1 MVMSNTA
8 KIKSNDVVKMLVNK
22 SQGLVRWFCNDIEVA
37 VADMGSL
44 NKDEIY
50 PIVGLG
56 YFNDEI
62 EILQLDQPNL
72 SLEVHETYTQ

>member
-1 MVMSNTA
+1 
-8 KIKSNDVVKMLVNK
+8 
-22 SQGLVRWFCNDIEVA
+22 
-37 VADMGSL
+37 MGSL

-62 EILQLDQPNL
+62 EILQLEQPNL